1 MNLFWGE
8 GGQGRALHRYSA
20 IRPPFKCLPPP
31 NETPHPSLAGSFY
44 GGAGTFFGGGWVF
57 HGPAFYRG
65 WQERVLQGE
74 GVTVSGVF
82 MRETGA

>member
-1 MNLFWGE
+1 M
-8 GGQGRALHRYSA
+8 S
-20 IRPPFKCLPPP
+20 PPPP

-57 HGPAFYRG
+57 HGPAFYWG

-74 GVTVSGVF
+74 GGGGSDSGVF
-82 MRETGA
+82 MREPGA